1 MQRLADGW
9 NFVTE
14 SAEYRDPQTH
24 GWRIKFRRIFL
35 ALGVVFFTYQTAL
48 SILANQDFSSKHEI
62 QKFLDYAGT
71 NLTWPDSGSVLD
83 DVFVLYNQM
92 EMTKTWMMVA
102 STLLFWTSLV
112 LDVASFWCTARSSL
126 RTKQALLT
134 WSRVTN
140 FAGSL
145 CVFASVMIVGLPDY
159 LEASNLDKICPFCGH
174 NFNRTVKQIAEFS
187 IGLFFACLFT
197 FRLIPILVTIAP
209 ALVRA
214 SVLIMIHPSL
224 QVEAAKND
232 ADGQTSRL
240 RMTILQQVTQFSS
253 FLTFPI
259 TFISMAILQQYQKN
273 TTVTLIIISFWSV
286 PPLVVYMGLW
296 LSRKY
301 HKSTI
306 LLGFYYLYN
315 FSYVGLLAALLFYSL
330 NLDKVL
336 ELLQNLIQ
344 EPSFWTGSFAQVFLC
359 NVVISDMLYMTVF

>member
-1 MQRLADGW
+1 
-9 NFVTE
+9 
-14 SAEYRDPQTH
+14 
-24 GWRIKFRRIFL
+24 
-35 ALGVVFFTYQTAL
+35 
-48 SILANQDFSSKHEI
+48 
-62 QKFLDYAGT
+62 
-71 NLTWPDSGSVLD
+71 
-83 DVFVLYNQM
+83 
-92 EMTKTWMMVA
+92 MVS

-224 QVEAAKND
+224 QVEATRSD
-232 ADGQTSRL
+232 SEGQTSRL
-240 RMTILQQVTQFSS
+240 RITILQQVTQFSS

-259 TFISMAILQQYQKN
+259 TFISMAILQQYQKDIAI
-273 TTVTLIIISFWSV
+273 TMIIIAFWIL
-286 PPLVVYMGLW
+286 PPLVVYLGLH
-296 LSRKY
+296 LSKKY
-301 HKSTI
+301 RKST
-306 LLGFYYLYN
+306 LLLYFYYLYN
-315 FSYVGLLAALLFYSL
+315 CSYMALLLALLFKSL
-330 NLDKVL
+330 TLDKVL
-336 ELLQNLIQ
+336 DVIQNLMQ